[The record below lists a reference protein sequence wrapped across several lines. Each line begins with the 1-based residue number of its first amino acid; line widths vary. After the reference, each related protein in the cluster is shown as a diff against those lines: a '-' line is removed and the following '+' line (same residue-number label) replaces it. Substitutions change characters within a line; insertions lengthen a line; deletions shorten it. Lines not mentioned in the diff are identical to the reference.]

1 MPIKNGDTV
10 SVHYVGTFNDGTE
23 FDRSREGSPLKFK
36 VGSGMV
42 IPGFDKA
49 VMGHEVGD
57 KFSVNI
63 PAAEAYGEKQEH
75 LLFPVPM
82 EQVPATIKPQVGMML
97 HVGTDQGELE
107 VTICE
112 VTDTHIVLDAN
123 HPMAGKDL
131 NFALEVVAIN

>member
-63 PAAEAYGEKQEH
+63 PAAEAYGEWQEEM
-75 LLFPVPM
+75 LIPVPV
-82 EQVPATIKPQVGMML
+82 ERVPANIKPQVGMQL
-97 HVGTDQGELE
+97 HMSNGQREFE
-107 VTICE
+107 VTVRE
-112 VTDTHIVLDAN
+112 VNETHVILDAN

-131 NFALEVVAIN
+131 NFALEVVAID

>member
-1 MPIKNGDTV
+1 MPIKTGDTV
-10 SVHYVGTFNDGTE
+10 SVHYIGTFNDGTE

-49 VMGHEVGD
+49 VIGHEVGD

-82 EQVPATIKPQVGMML
+82 DQVPATIKPEVGMRL
-97 HVGTDQGELE
+97 HVGTNQGELE
-107 VTICE
+107 VVISE

-131 NFALEVVAIN
+131 NFALEVVAVN

>member
-1 MPIKNGDTV
+1 MPIKTGDTV

-49 VMGHEVGD
+49 VIDHEVGD

-63 PAAEAYGEKQEH
+63 PAAEAYGEWQEEM
-75 LLFPVPM
+75 LIPVPV
-82 EQVPATIKPQVGMML
+82 ERVPANIKPQVGMQL
-97 HVGTDQGELE
+97 HMSNGQREFE
-107 VTICE
+107 VTVRE
-112 VTDTHIVLDAN
+112 VNETHVILDAN

-131 NFALEVVAIN
+131 NFALEVVAID

>member
-42 IPGFDKA
+42 IAGFDKA

-63 PAAEAYGEKQEH
+63 PAAEAYGEKQET
-75 LLFPVPM
+75 LLFPVPL
-82 EQVPATIKPQVGMML
+82 EQVPATIKPQVGMHL

-107 VTICE
+107 VVICE
-112 VTDTHIVLDAN
+112 MTDTHIVLDAN

-131 NFALEVVAIN
+131 NFALEVVSID

>member
-42 IPGFDKA
+42 ILGFDKA
-49 VMGHEVGD
+49 VIGHEVGD

-82 EQVPATIKPQVGMML
+82 DQVPATIKPEVGMRL
-97 HVGTDQGELE
+97 HVGTNQGELE
-107 VTICE
+107 VVISE

-131 NFALEVVAIN
+131 NFALEVVAVN

>member
-1 MPIKNGDTV
+1 
-10 SVHYVGTFNDGTE
+10 
-23 FDRSREGSPLKFK
+23 
-36 VGSGMV
+36 MV
-42 IPGFDKA
+42 IAGFDKA

-82 EQVPATIKPQVGMML
+82 DQVPATIKPEVGMHL
-97 HVGTDQGELE
+97 HVGTNQGELE
-107 VTICE
+107 VVISE
-112 VTDTHIVLDAN
+112 VTETHIVLDAN

-131 NFALEVVAIN
+131 NFALEVVAVN

>member
-1 MPIKNGDTV
+1 MPIKTGDTV
-10 SVHYVGTFNDGTE
+10 SVHYVGTFNDGSE

-49 VMGHEVGD
+49 VIGHEVGD

-75 LLFPVPM
+75 LLFPVPLD
-82 EQVPATIKPQVGMML
+82 QVPATIKPEVGMRL
-97 HVGTDQGELE
+97 HVGTNQGELE
-107 VTICE
+107 VVISE

-131 NFALEVVAIN
+131 NFALEVVAVN

>member
-1 MPIKNGDTV
+1 MPIKTGDTV

-49 VMGHEVGD
+49 VIGHEVGD

-82 EQVPATIKPQVGMML
+82 DQVPATIKPEVGMRL
-97 HVGTDQGELE
+97 HVGTNQGELE
-107 VTICE
+107 VVISE

-131 NFALEVVAIN
+131 NFALEVVAVN

>member
-1 MPIKNGDTV
+1 MPINTGDTV
-10 SVHYVGTFNDGTE
+10 SVHYIGTFNDGTE

-49 VMGHEVGD
+49 VIGHEVGD

>member
-1 MPIKNGDTV
+1 
-10 SVHYVGTFNDGTE
+10 
-23 FDRSREGSPLKFK
+23 
-36 VGSGMV
+36 MV

-63 PAAEAYGEKQEH
+63 PAAEAYGEKQEN
-75 LLFPVPM
+75 LLFPVPL
-82 EQVPATIKPQVGMML
+82 EQVPPTIKPQVGMML

-107 VTICE
+107 VAICE

>member
-42 IPGFDKA
+42 IAGFDKA
-49 VMGHEVGD
+49 VIGHEIGD

-63 PAAEAYGEKQEH
+63 PAAEAYGEKQET
-75 LLFPVPM
+75 LLFPVPL
-82 EQVPATIKPQVGMML
+82 EQVPATIKPQVGMHL

-107 VTICE
+107 VVICE

-131 NFALEVVAIN
+131 NFALEVVSID

>member
-131 NFALEVVAIN
+131 NFALEVVAVN

>member
-1 MPIKNGDTV
+1 MPIKTGDTV

-42 IPGFDKA
+42 IAGFDKA

-63 PAAEAYGEKQEH
+63 PAAEAYGEWQEEM
-75 LLFPVPM
+75 LIPVPV
-82 EQVPATIKPQVGMML
+82 ERVPANIKPQVGMQL
-97 HVGTDQGELE
+97 HMSNGQREFE
-107 VTICE
+107 VTVRE
-112 VTDTHIVLDAN
+112 VNETHVILDAN

-131 NFALEVVAIN
+131 NFALEVVAID

>member
-1 MPIKNGDTV
+1 MPIKTGDTV
-10 SVHYVGTFNDGTE
+10 SVHYIGTFNDGTE

-42 IPGFDKA
+42 IAGFDKA

-63 PAAEAYGEKQEH
+63 PAAEAYGEWQEEM
-75 LLFPVPM
+75 LIPVPV
-82 EQVPATIKPQVGMML
+82 ERVPANIKPQVGMQL
-97 HVGTDQGELE
+97 HMSNGQREFE
-107 VTICE
+107 VTVRE
-112 VTDTHIVLDAN
+112 VNETHVILDAN

-131 NFALEVVAIN
+131 NFALEVVAIG

>member
-1 MPIKNGDTV
+1 MPIKTGDTV
-10 SVHYVGTFNDGTE
+10 SVHYIGTFNDGTE

-42 IPGFDKA
+42 IAGFDKA

-63 PAAEAYGEKQEH
+63 PAAEAYGEKQEN
-75 LLFPVPM
+75 LLFPVPL
-82 EQVPATIKPQVGMML
+82 EQVPPTIKPQVGMML

-107 VTICE
+107 VAICE
-112 VTDTHIVLDAN
+112 VTDTHIILDAN

>member
-1 MPIKNGDTV
+1 MPIKTGDTV
-10 SVHYVGTFNDGTE
+10 SVHYVGTFNDGSE

-49 VMGHEVGD
+49 VIGHEIGD

-82 EQVPATIKPQVGMML
+82 DQVPATIKPEVGMRL
-97 HVGTDQGELE
+97 HVGTNQGELE
-107 VTICE
+107 VVISE

-131 NFALEVVAIN
+131 NFALEVVAVN

>member
-1 MPIKNGDTV
+1 MPIKTGDTV
-10 SVHYVGTFNDGTE
+10 SVHYIGTFNDGTE

-42 IPGFDKA
+42 IAGFDKA

-63 PAAEAYGEKQEH
+63 PAAEAYGEWQEEM
-75 LLFPVPM
+75 LIPVPV
-82 EQVPATIKPQVGMML
+82 ERVPANIKPQVGMQL
-97 HVGTDQGELE
+97 HMSNGQREFE
-107 VTICE
+107 VTVRE
-112 VTDTHIVLDAN
+112 VNETHVILDAN

-131 NFALEVVAIN
+131 NVALEVVAIG